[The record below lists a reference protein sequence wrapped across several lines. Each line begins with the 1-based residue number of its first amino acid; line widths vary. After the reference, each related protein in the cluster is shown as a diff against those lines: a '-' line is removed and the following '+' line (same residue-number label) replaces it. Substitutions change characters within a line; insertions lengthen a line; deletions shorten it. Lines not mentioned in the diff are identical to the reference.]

1 MSQYMVFVANTTAP
15 TVIHPTIHE
24 AMREAERLSLLTPN
38 IQRKIYVLKIEC
50 SLLPKTNHV
59 WQLEA
64 AQLDVEQ
71 EDKPCGQP

>member
-15 TVIHPTIHE
+15 SVIHPTINE

-50 SLLPKTNHV
+50 SLLPKINHV

-64 AQLDVEQ
+64 AQPDVETKK
-71 EDKPCGQP
+71 ED